1 MPMAVR
7 AGLSL
12 LVFATLTFAVAAD
25 VVELSPDSFADFV
38 GKEKAAFV
46 KFYAPW
52 CGHCK
57 RLAPDYDKFGAAF
70 KETASVVVSKV
81 DCDKHKKL
89 CSEYK
94 VKGYPTL
101 KWFPKGTSK
110 PEDYPGERSVEDL
123 VDFTNKKLGT
133 SVQPPAPPP
142 SHVVTLSP
150 NNFDA
155 VVLNP
160 TKFVLVEFY
169 APWCSFCQ
177 DLAPA
182 YEQLG
187 RAFRDEEKVV
197 IAKLDAS
204 KHRELKEKYTITGY
218 PTIIWFPPS
227 NKHGESYEGSWE
239 LRDLLA
245 FVNKEAG
252 THRTNTGMLS
262 DMAGRIA
269 ALDELARGFIGASK
283 EGREERLGKAERVT
297 VSEEESKQANM
308 YITAMRKIMEK
319 GEQHVEDELNRVGKM
334 LLGALP
340 RDKVLSFI
348 IKMNILAAFLELDG
362 PDSDEGRGEF
372 DMKIELPKKFSY
384 GKV

>member
-1 MPMAVR
+1 MAVR
-7 AGLSL
+7 ASLSF
-12 LVFATLTFAVAAD
+12 LVFATLAFTVIAG
-25 VVELSPDSFADFV
+25 VVELCPGNFADFV

-52 CGHCK
+52 CGHCQK
-57 RLAPDYDKFGAAF
+57 MAPDYDKFGAAF
-70 KETASVVVSKV
+70 KETASVVVGKV

-101 KWFPKGTSK
+101 KWFPKGASS
-110 PEDYPGERSVEDL
+110 PEDYTGERSVDDL
-123 VDFTNKKLGT
+123 VAFTNEKLGT
-133 SVQPPAPPP
+133 SVQPPAPAP

-150 NNFDA
+150 DTFDA
-155 VVLNP
+155 VVMDP

-204 KHRELKEKYTITGY
+204 KHRELKEKYSITGY
-218 PTIIWFPPS
+218 PTIKWFPPS
-227 NKHGESYEGSWE
+227 NKQGEDYEGAWE
-239 LRDLLA
+239 LRGLLA

-252 THRTNTGMLS
+252 THRTNMGMLS

-269 ALDELARGFIGASK
+269 ALDELARGFIAASK
-283 EGREERLGKAERVT
+283 EEREARVGKAERVT
-297 VSEEESKQANM
+297 VSEEESK
-308 YITAMRKIMEK
+308 
-319 GEQHVEDELNRVGKM
+319 
-334 LLGALP
+334 
-340 RDKVLSFI
+340 
-348 IKMNILAAFLELDG
+348 
-362 PDSDEGRGEF
+362 
-372 DMKIELPKKFSY
+372 
-384 GKV
+384 

>member
-1 MPMAVR
+1 MAVR

>member
-1 MPMAVR
+1 
-7 AGLSL
+7 
-12 LVFATLTFAVAAD
+12 
-25 VVELSPDSFADFV
+25 
-38 GKEKAAFV
+38 
-46 KFYAPW
+46 

-70 KETASVVVSKV
+70 KETASVVVGKV

-150 NNFDA
+150 NNFDS
-155 VVLNP
+155 VVLDP

-204 KHRELKEKYTITGY
+204 KHRELKEKYSITGY

-319 GEQHVEDELNRVGKM
+319 GEQHVEDELNRVGRM
-334 LLGALP
+334 LLGNQFQGI
-340 RDKVLSFI
+340 REQH
-348 IKMNILAAFLELDG
+348 LE
-362 PDSDEGRGEF
+362 DELNRVGRMLLGV
-372 DMKIELPKKFSY
+372 S
-384 GKV
+384 